1 MVCLQAKFREI
12 GWRFDRSCKW
22 EGDGSSMVSMTCV
35 HDGSSTGVAW
45 RACRLSSHASGEPVL
60 REGKC
65 QVEGTGYGSPCKW
78 GKKNRPPGLAW
89 T

>member
-1 MVCLQAKFREI
+1 ML
-12 GWRFDRSCKW
+12 
-22 EGDGSSMVSMTCV
+22 SMTCIQA
-35 HDGSSTGVAW
+35 GSSTRVAW
-45 RACRLSSHASGEPVL
+45 RACRLSSHASGKVVL

-78 GKKNRPPGLAW
+78 GKKIGHQALWELGSMIMQNWALGLD